1 MLAIDIINSVT
12 SLTDKGNRDLRFSYK
27 LTPCC
32 NQSSRLLLAVR
43 KNCALASLFSD
54 LAGMLIV
61 KHITVL
67 LFIEFIHLLNS

>member
-1 MLAIDIINSVT
+1 MLAIDIINSIT
-12 SLTDKGNRDLRFSYK
+12 SLTDKGNQDLRFSYK

-32 NQSSRLLLAVR
+32 NQSRLLLAVR